1 MNRLILLNICTLF
14 SLIGFAQITRQ
25 GQIFTTIPVVDNK
38 VVFIREVPQKKGL
51 SSEASYNIIRDWAKN
66 NYGRDPFISSIRYD
80 AKNLE
85 IIAKSK
91 VELLLPSN
99 SNGVREKMI
108 MRYRINVF
116 IFQNKCVMEVTEIS
130 YLYENTKYNSSTL
143 PKVIRAETFISDN
156 AVGIQDELRELRINT
171 RKSTLYFLNELAK
184 DFEKQIGV

>member
-51 SSEASYNIIRDWAKN
+51 SSEASYNTIRDWAKN

-156 AVGIQDELRELRINT
+156 AVGIHDELRELRINT

>member
-25 GQIFTTIPVVDNK
+25 GQLFTNIPIVDNK
-38 VVFIREVPQKKGL
+38 VVFIREVALKRGL
-51 SSEASYNIIRDWAKN
+51 SDDANYNIIRDWAKN

-80 AKNLE
+80 TKNRE

-91 VELLLPSN
+91 IELLLPAN

-108 MRYRINVF
+108 MRYRVNAFVF
-116 IFQNKCVMEVTEIS
+116 HNKCVMEITEIS
-130 YLYENTKYNSSTL
+130 YLYENTKYNGSTL

-156 AVGIQDELRELRINT
+156 AIKIHDELREMRINT

-184 DFEKQIGV
+184 DFEKQFGV